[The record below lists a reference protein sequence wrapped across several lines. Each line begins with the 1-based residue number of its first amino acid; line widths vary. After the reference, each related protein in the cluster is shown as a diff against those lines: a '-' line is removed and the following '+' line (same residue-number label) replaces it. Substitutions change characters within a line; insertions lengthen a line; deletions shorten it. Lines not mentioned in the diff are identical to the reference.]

1 MASLR
6 IRPFVVLAVVLL
18 LAVACKVRL
27 LDDYDAASEESLL
40 RTYGEI
46 ESLFDAIAEAPD
58 TARVYPRYATRYGDI
73 QRMIRVQ
80 VVREAARPLN
90 SESHGIVA
98 EIDTVFTGYRERHK
112 ARGVDDTLLARWR
125 TNMQRMF
132 TAALRAERVK
142 RDEPD

>member
-1 MASLR
+1 MR
-6 IRPFVVLAVVLL
+6 TRPLVAFALVLL
-18 LAVACKVRL
+18 FAAACKVRL

-46 ESLFDAIAEAPD
+46 ESLFDAIAEAAD
-58 TARVYPRYATRYGDI
+58 AERDYELFSRKYGDI

-80 VVREAARPLN
+80 VVREASRPLN

-125 TNMQRMF
+125 SNMQRMF

-142 RDEPD
+142 RDDPD

>member
-1 MASLR
+1 MVA
-6 IRPFVVLAVVLL
+6 LAAALL
-18 LAVACKVRL
+18 LVAACKVRL
-27 LDDYDAASEESLL
+27 LDDYSAESEQSLL

-46 ESLFDAIAEAPD
+46 EALFDAIAEAPD
-58 TARVYPRYATRYGDI
+58 SARGYPRYAGRYGDI
-73 QRMIRVQ
+73 HRMIRVQ
-80 VVREAARPLN
+80 VVREASRPLN

-98 EIDTVFTGYRERHK
+98 EIDTVFTGYRERHRT
-112 ARGVDDTLLARWR
+112 RGVDDTVLQRWR

>member
-1 MASLR
+1 MR
-6 IRPFVVLAVVLL
+6 TRPFVVFVAVLL
-18 LAVACKVRL
+18 LSAACKVRL

-46 ESLFDAIAEAPD
+46 ETLFDAVAELPD
-58 TARVYPRYATRYGDI
+58 AERGYPRFAAKYGEI

-98 EIDTVFTGYRERHK
+98 EIDTVFTGYRERHRT
-112 ARGVDDTLLARWR
+112 RGVDDTLLQRWR

-132 TAALRAERVK
+132 TAALKAERVK